1 MIFRNNFPIHG
12 ANIFND
18 DVLFFDTILDE
29 MTIILNIYSK
39 VSNEQLICYQNNL
52 YYIMLPVTILKKI
65 KKEEP
70 TLLLTS
76 NFKIVFFIIND
87 LLYNHK
93 QIVEID
99 KANELFLLFN
109 SLNQF
114 HDIFKFKKQ
123 EILLSERKEAKREGK
138 KLMEKIRND
147 IHTEASDFLK
157 KILKDN
163 GIPEDA
169 KLTDI
174 ETMRVSELNQPK
186 NIYKHYDTI
195 FRNMKMDKLIE
206 IVNDNKELIK
216 TIYHYYPIYETLS
229 SFLDNIN
236 IFMCKYFTEDRKFIT
251 QNSNWREIKYKIE
264 TIIKNI
270 NIVFDGSPEL
280 MEIDEILSKQS
291 FRDLYF
297 QILNTELVKS
307 FLYNP
312 LKIGDKAFQ
321 SSFFSNNIKTLILP
335 ESIKGFTNRF
345 SNIFL
350 NKTGYK
356 IHNTVDKNERQMV
369 FYFNNIMLVT

>member
-1 MIFRNNFPIHG
+1 
-12 ANIFND
+12 
-18 DVLFFDTILDE
+18 

-52 YYIMLPVTILKKI
+52 YYIMLPVNILKKI

-70 TLLLTS
+70 ALLLTP
-76 NFKIVFFIIND
+76 NFKIDFFIIND

-99 KANELFLLFN
+99 KANELFCLFN

-123 EILLSERKEAKREGK
+123 EILISERKEAKQAGK
-138 KLMEKIRND
+138 KLMEQIRND

-157 KILKDN
+157 EILKDN

-169 KLTDI
+169 KLNDI

-186 NIYKHYDTI
+186 NTYKHYDTI
-195 FRNMKMDKLIE
+195 FRNITMDKLIK

-216 TIYHYYPIYETLS
+216 TIYHYYPIYETLN

-236 IFMCKYFTEDRKFIT
+236 IFMCKYFTEDKKFIT
-251 QNSNWREIKYKIE
+251 QDSNWREIKYKIE

-291 FRDLYF
+291 FRELYF

-307 FLYNP
+307 FFNNP
-312 LKIGDKAFQ
+312 LSENKYTLNEMKIEDKAFQ
-321 SSFFSNNIKTLILP
+321 SSFFNNNIKTLILP

-345 SNIFL
+345 STIFL

-356 IHNTVDKNERQMV
+356 IHNTIDKSERQIV
-369 FYFNNIMLVT
+369 FNFNNIMLVT